1 MPNPWKVEISVRDSG
16 FMTDFSR
23 ASSTPTTDER
33 EDGRYQRE
41 YNQEIWWAARIWFPE
56 ACSENYVG
64 SEKWYNRARDLI
76 QTIDPWYIP

>member
-41 YNQEIWWAARIWFPE
+41 YNQEI
-56 ACSENYVG
+56 
-64 SEKWYNRARDLI
+64 
-76 QTIDPWYIP
+76 